1 MFALWVATAGDECG
15 RFRYSGGGPFCARQK
30 SERQCVF
37 VACLLG
43 LAVENG
49 ISSLFGGALLIFWCS
64 CDVLLCSAIDDND
77 ASPPIELFQNSFS
90 R

>member
-1 MFALWVATAGDECG
+1 MWQIQIFRGWSVLRQAEEREREC
-15 RFRYSGGGPFCARQK
+15 
-30 SERQCVF
+30 VM